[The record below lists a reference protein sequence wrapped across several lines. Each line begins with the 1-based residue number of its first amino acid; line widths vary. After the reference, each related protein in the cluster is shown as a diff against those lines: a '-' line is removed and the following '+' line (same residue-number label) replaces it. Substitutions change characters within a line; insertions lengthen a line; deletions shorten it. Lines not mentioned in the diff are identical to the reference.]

1 LSDEF
6 LRVARK
12 EVAEDI
18 TEVGNLL
25 KKCQNDSDISKNAVD
40 VEKHIHKLKGLSP
53 MMGQVEIGELAA
65 LVDKLLKAVISG
77 KVVPGI
83 YVTVKDSNVTMQ
95 QLLNGTKVDFISLKS
110 QIEKNYES
118 FLH

>member
-25 KKCQNDSDISKNAVD
+25 KKCQNDNDISKNAVD
-40 VEKHIHKLKGLSP
+40 VEKHIHKLKGLAP
-53 MMGQVEIGELAA
+53 MMGQIQIGEIAT

-77 KVVPGI
+77 KIVPGI
-83 YVTVKDSNVTMQ
+83 YDTVKDSNIMMQ
-95 QLLNGTKVDFISLKS
+95 QLLSGTKVDFVSLKS
-110 QIEKNYES
+110 QIEKNHDS